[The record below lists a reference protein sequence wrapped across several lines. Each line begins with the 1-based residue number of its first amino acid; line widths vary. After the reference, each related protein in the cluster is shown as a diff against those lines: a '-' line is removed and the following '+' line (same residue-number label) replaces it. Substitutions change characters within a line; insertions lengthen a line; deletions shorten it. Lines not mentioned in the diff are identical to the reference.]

1 MQKRT
6 QLGFTLYELL
16 ITVLIVAIVLSIGV
30 PNLGEFTRNSR
41 VTGLA
46 NDLHGSFYL
55 ARSEAARAKLPVTI
69 CASAAPFGAAAC
81 NGAGF
86 DDGWIVFVDANG
98 NGVRDAAGDNVL
110 KAFPPA
116 HDTIHI
122 HASGKKFTFAATG
135 LGIEGTPF
143 IAMICDQRGNTIAPG
158 GDSAARRIVV
168 SPIGRSTIIK
178 SITAIDASI
187 AAFDGD
193 DPLDVT
199 CD

>member
-1 MQKRT
+1 MQKRA

-16 ITVLIVAIVLSIGV
+16 ITVVIVGIALAIGV

-81 NGAGF
+81 DGAGF
-86 DDGWIVFVDANG
+86 EDGWIVFIDENG
-98 NGVRDAAGDNVL
+98 DGARDTTNDHLL
-110 KAFPPA
+110 KAFPAA

-122 HASGKKFTFAATG
+122 NASGGRFTFSATG
-135 LGIEGTPF
+135 LGIAGTPF

-168 SPIGRSTIIK
+168 SPIGRSTIVK
-178 SITAIDASI
+178 SI
-187 AAFDGD
+187 AAIDSSIATFDGD
-193 DPLDVT
+193 GALDVT
-199 CD
+199 C